1 MGRHRGLLVVAAVIV
16 LSGCGQAPDAVSSSA
31 AKPDQKP
38 YAGADNN
45 YAEKTFTSG
54 DSAGWQTAITERAQS
69 QNDYIRSR
77 SL

>member
-1 MGRHRGLLVVAAVIV
+1 MGRYRGLLVAAAAMA
-16 LSGCGQAPDAVSSSA
+16 LAGCGQAPDAVTSSG

-54 DSAGWQTAITERAQS
+54 DSAGWQKAIKERAQS
-69 QNDYIRSR
+69 QNDYIRAQP
-77 SL
+77 L

>member
-45 YAEKTFTSG
+45 YAKKTFTSG
-54 DSAGWQTAITERAQS
+54 DSAGWQKAIMERAQS